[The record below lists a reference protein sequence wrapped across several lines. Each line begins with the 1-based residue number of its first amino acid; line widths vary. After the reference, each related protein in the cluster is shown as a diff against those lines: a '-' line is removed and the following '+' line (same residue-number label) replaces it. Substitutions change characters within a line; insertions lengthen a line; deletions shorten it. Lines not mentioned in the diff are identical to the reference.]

1 MERFNKWFWEDIS
14 PLRRALIMCFVEII
28 AVALGIIIIN

>member
-14 PLRRALIMCFVEII
+14 PLRRAFIICFESII

>member
-14 PLRRALIMCFVEII
+14 PIRRALLMIFIEII
-28 AVALGIIIIN
+28 VVALGIIIIN